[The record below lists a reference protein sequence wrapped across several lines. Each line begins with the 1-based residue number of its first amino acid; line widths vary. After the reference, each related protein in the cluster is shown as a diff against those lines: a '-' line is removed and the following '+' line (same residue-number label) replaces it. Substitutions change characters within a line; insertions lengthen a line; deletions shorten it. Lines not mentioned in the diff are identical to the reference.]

1 MNKKIGFALIC
12 FYEASAGGHGSA
24 EVSNSLYE
32 CLPQKNSKIFEIK
45 KKKIFTFLEY
55 YKFNYLENIYKFF
68 YILIIINQLKNF
80 IKKFKKK
87 IIIIEGASWIG
98 YSYFFLKLIKYYY
111 SRAII
116 IYHAHN
122 IEYELRE
129 KKNNFIIGFI
139 TKILERKIYK
149 LANFATAVSI
159 DDQKKLK
166 KLYNVKSYFF
176 PNGINKKRLLKKKP
190 KFNIPKKYIIFSGSY
205 SYKYN
210 KEAINKIIL
219 KIMPVLIKKYKSIK
233 LIITGKDFPQDR
245 FKKYNFIKNYINL
258 TKKELNYLIIKS
270 LFMLTPMS
278 KSPGT
283 KLKVIETLLL
293 GANLITSKEGVRGV
307 NFIKNKKI
315 RIYSNTSQMY
325 RYINDV
331 IRNYSKIKIN
341 KTRMFYL
348 KNYLMENILSRF
360 FLTIKLY
367 KNANIYK

>member
-32 CLPQKNSKIFEIK
+32 CLPKKNSKIFEIK
-45 KKKIFTFLEY
+45 KKNIFTFLEY

-122 IEYELRE
+122 IEYELRQ

-166 KLYNVKSYFF
+166 S
-176 PNGINKKRLLKKKP
+176 
-190 KFNIPKKYIIFSGSY
+190 S
-205 SYKYN
+205 
-210 KEAINKIIL
+210 
-219 KIMPVLIKKYKSIK
+219 
-233 LIITGKDFPQDR
+233 
-245 FKKYNFIKNYINL
+245 
-258 TKKELNYLIIKS
+258 
-270 LFMLTPMS
+270 
-278 KSPGT
+278 
-283 KLKVIETLLL
+283 
-293 GANLITSKEGVRGV
+293 
-307 NFIKNKKI
+307 
-315 RIYSNTSQMY
+315 
-325 RYINDV
+325 RY
-331 IRNYSKIKIN
+331 
-341 KTRMFYL
+341 
-348 KNYLMENILSRF
+348 
-360 FLTIKLY
+360 
-367 KNANIYK
+367 